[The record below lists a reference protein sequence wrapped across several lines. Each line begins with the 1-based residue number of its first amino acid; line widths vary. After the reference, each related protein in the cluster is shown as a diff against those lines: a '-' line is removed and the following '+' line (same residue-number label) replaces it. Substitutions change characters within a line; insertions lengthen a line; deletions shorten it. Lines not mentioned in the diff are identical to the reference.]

1 VLWKDKLTQCI
12 CVQRFVEQVILG
24 YLRLLVNS
32 RDELALARVINV
44 PHRDL
49 DHRAF
54 TDIKHEAKRRGL
66 SMYQVLPTNVVAK
79 SSVE

>member
-1 VLWKDKLTQCI
+1 M
-12 CVQRFVEQVILG
+12 LG

-32 RDELALARVINV
+32 RDELALARIIDI
-44 PHRDL
+44 PHRGL

-66 SMYQVLPTNVVAK
+66 SMYQVSTNLVFSQQAFIVK
-79 SSVE
+79 QQLYTVSQKLFSLLNCQ